1 MVEFYRVVVPSIL
14 IGALMVMVDVYAT
27 PWFSA
32 LWWVFHPAP

>member
-27 PWFSA
+27 AWFSA
-32 LWWVFHPAP
+32 LWWVLHPAP